1 MPANP
6 TLNLLPAETAEAPAV
21 RRDALQVQPERPAKI
36 PSAPENA
43 SPPRRRWVRR
53 ALFALLPLVLIAG
66 AYWYV
71 TGGRVMSTDDAY
83 VNAETVGI
91 STDISGIVKEIDVTE
106 NQHVDPGQVLYRLD
120 PRQFQIAPDN
130 ARANLAQT
138 ALSIDAMKQDYRRML
153 KDVAAEQAQV
163 ELDQVTYDR
172 YAALLPTGSTT
183 KANYDQA
190 HFTLEA
196 DKNKFESLRQLAAV
210 QLAKLSGNPD
220 IPVTQHP
227 EYLQAKARI
236 DEAQRQLDHAVVKA
250 PFAGVVTDVPSI
262 AAGKYLA
269 ASTTAFYLVDT
280 DHLWIDATPK
290 ETELT
295 YVRPGQPV
303 TATVDTYPNAEWHG
317 IVESIS
323 PAAAQQFAL
332 LPAQNTSGNWVK
344 VVQRIKIRVRI
355 DTSDKNLPPL
365 RAGMSLEVDVDT
377 GHARGLPHF
386 LTSLF
391 GRDRGRA

>member
-21 RRDALQVQPERPAKI
+21 RRDAPQEQPERPAEM

-43 SPPRRRWVRR
+43 SSPRRRWVRR

-83 VNAETVGI
+83 VNAEMVGI

-120 PRQFQIAPDN
+120 PRQFQIALDN
-130 ARANLAQT
+130 AGANLAQT

-190 HFTLEA
+190 RFTLEA
-196 DKNKFESLRQLAAV
+196 DENKLESLRQQAAV
-210 QLAKLSGNPD
+210 QLAKLGGNPD
-220 IPVTQHP
+220 IPVMQHP
-227 EYLQAKARI
+227 EYLQTKARV
-236 DEAQRQLDHAVVKA
+236 DEAQRQRSRRRQGAVC
-250 PFAGVVTDVPSI
+250 
-262 AAGKYLA
+262 
-269 ASTTAFYLVDT
+269 
-280 DHLWIDATPK
+280 
-290 ETELT
+290 
-295 YVRPGQPV
+295 R
-303 TATVDTYPNAEWHG
+303 
-317 IVESIS
+317 
-323 PAAAQQFAL
+323 
-332 LPAQNTSGNWVK
+332 
-344 VVQRIKIRVRI
+344 R
-355 DTSDKNLPPL
+355 
-365 RAGMSLEVDVDT
+365 
-377 GHARGLPHF
+377 
-386 LTSLF
+386 
-391 GRDRGRA
+391 RDGCTLNRTR